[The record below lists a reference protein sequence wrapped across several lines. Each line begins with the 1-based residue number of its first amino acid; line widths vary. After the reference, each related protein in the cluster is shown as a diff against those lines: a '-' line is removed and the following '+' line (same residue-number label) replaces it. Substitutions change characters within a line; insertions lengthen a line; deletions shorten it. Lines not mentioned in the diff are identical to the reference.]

1 MERLDFNHAMR
12 RNLTALSDSQLTL
25 ALTVAI
31 LLILT
36 SCGSRKEEN
45 EKADSGTQPQTAETY
60 HADNDIAMTIRSI
73 ADAIRVGEPL
83 DTTGYNF
90 SGVLTDGEGHP
101 LYTDLQGSPGTWEVD
116 VLTPTSAVIRNTD
129 LGDLLPEDLKNYIA
143 GNLGLT
149 SEDLVET
156 AQYDDEDDTEITV
169 YDFDGGYLRME
180 TRKGVSPN
188 GLEGPLMRIMA
199 SRETPVLN

>member
-1 MERLDFNHAMR
+1 
-12 RNLTALSDSQLTL
+12 
-25 ALTVAI
+25 
-31 LLILT
+31 
-36 SCGSRKEEN
+36 
-45 EKADSGTQPQTAETY
+45 
-60 HADNDIAMTIRSI
+60 MTIRSI